1 MDGSLGRA
9 SEENVRSPEE
19 IAIRNINHHSHDT
32 ESDWQKKERKMDML
46 KFRPLTADDVEVR
59 ISTVKKNGVQLL
71 LYKDARVDQNVL
83 DESVGVENWQKK
95 YEMIG
100 GNLFCSVGILVDRG
114 AGIKEWIWK
123 QDVGVESYTEKEK
136 GQASDAFKRACFCLG
151 IGRELYTAPF
161 IWISADKVEIKDAG
175 KDTYKCYERF
185 AVRSMTVSDGRIT
198 ALSVINSKG
207 IEVFNYGKRAAQSA
221 IQEPMQVY
229 EQKPMLV
236 TDAEI
241 KILEAELAR
250 TGVAK
255 QTICNAYHV
264 NDLSEF
270 TLGQYNSCKKR
281 LAATKPKEEK
291 WQS

>member
-136 GQASDAFKRACFCLG
+136 GQASDAFKRACFCWG

-207 IEVFNYGKRAAQSA
+207 IEVFSYGKRTAQSA
-221 IQEPMQVY
+221 TQEPTQVY

-236 TDAEI
+236 TEAEI

-255 QTICNAYHV
+255 QVICNAYHV

-281 LAATKPKEEK
+281 LAATKSKEE
-291 WQS
+291 

>member
-1 MDGSLGRA
+1 M
-9 SEENVRSPEE
+9 
-19 IAIRNINHHSHDT
+19 
-32 ESDWQKKERKMDML
+32 
-46 KFRPLTADDVEVR
+46 KFRVLTADDVEVR
-59 ISTVKKNGVQLL
+59 IATVKKNGVSLL
-71 LYKDARVDQNVL
+71 LYKDARVDQNIL
-83 DESVGVENWQKK
+83 DETVGTDNWQKK
-95 YEMIG
+95 YEVIG
-100 GNLFCSVGILVDRG
+100 GNLFCSVGIRTLHEDSQER
-114 AGIKEWIWK
+114 EWIWK

-136 GQASDAFKRACFCLG
+136 GQASDAFKRACFCWG

-175 KDTYKCYERF
+175 KDTYNCYERF
-185 AVRSMTVSDGRIT
+185 AVRSMTVSDGKIT

-207 IEVFNYGKRAAQSA
+207 AEVFSYGKRTAQSA
-221 IQEPMQVY
+221 TQEPTQVY

-255 QTICNAYHV
+255 QVICNAYHV

-281 LAATKPKEEK
+281 LAATKSMEEK
-291 WQS
+291 

>member
-207 IEVFNYGKRAAQSA
+207 IEVFSYGKRTAQSE

-291 WQS
+291 

>member
-123 QDVGVESYTEKEK
+123 QDVGVESYAEKEK

-207 IEVFNYGKRAAQSA
+207 IEVFSYGKRTAQSA
-221 IQEPMQVY
+221 TQEPTQVY

-236 TDAEI
+236 TEAEI

-291 WQS
+291 

>member
-136 GQASDAFKRACFCLG
+136 GQASDAFKRACFCWG

-207 IEVFNYGKRAAQSA
+207 IEVFSYGKRTAQSA
-221 IQEPMQVY
+221 IQEPTQVY

-281 LAATKPKEEK
+281 LAATKSKEE
-291 WQS
+291 

>member
-83 DESVGVENWQKK
+83 DESVGAENWQKK

-207 IEVFNYGKRAAQSA
+207 IEVFSYGKRTAQSA
-221 IQEPMQVY
+221 IQEPTQVY

-236 TDAEI
+236 TEAEI

-255 QTICNAYHV
+255 QVICNAYHV

-281 LAATKPKEEK
+281 LAATKSMEEK
-291 WQS
+291 

>member
-136 GQASDAFKRACFCLG
+136 GQASDAFKRACFCWG

-207 IEVFNYGKRAAQSA
+207 IEVFSYGKRTAQSA
-221 IQEPMQVY
+221 TQEPMQVY

-255 QTICNAYHV
+255 QVICNAYHV

-281 LAATKPKEEK
+281 LAATKSKEE
-291 WQS
+291 

>member
-1 MDGSLGRA
+1 VDGSLGRA

-123 QDVGVESYTEKEK
+123 QDVGVESYAEKEK

-207 IEVFNYGKRAAQSA
+207 IEVFSYGKRTAQSA
-221 IQEPMQVY
+221 TQEPTQVY

-250 TGVAK
+250 TGVTK
-255 QTICNAYHV
+255 QVICNAYHV

-281 LAATKPKEEK
+281 LAATKSKEE
-291 WQS
+291 

>member
-207 IEVFNYGKRAAQSA
+207 IEVFNYGKRTDQSA
-221 IQEPMQVY
+221 TQEPTAQ
-229 EQKPMLV
+229 ELSPMPV
-236 TDAEI
+236 TAAEI

-250 TGVAK
+250 TGVTK

-264 NDLSEF
+264 NDLNEF
-270 TLGQYNSCKKR
+270 TLGQYNKCKKR
-281 LAATKPKEEK
+281 LAATKSKEAVNE
-291 WQS
+291 

>member
-207 IEVFNYGKRAAQSA
+207 IEVFSYGKRTAQSA

-281 LAATKPKEEK
+281 LAATKSKEE
-291 WQS
+291 

>member
-123 QDVGVESYTEKEK
+123 QDVGVESYAEKEK

-207 IEVFNYGKRAAQSA
+207 IEVFNYGKRTSQSA
-221 IQEPMQVY
+221 IQEPTQVY

-236 TDAEI
+236 TEAEI

-255 QTICNAYHV
+255 QVICNAYHV

-281 LAATKPKEEK
+281 LAATKSKEE
-291 WQS
+291 

>member
-161 IWISADKVEIKDAG
+161 IWISADRVEIKDAG

-185 AVRSMTVSDGRIT
+185 AVRSMTVSDGKIT
-198 ALSVINSKG
+198 ALSVINSRG
-207 IEVFNYGKRAAQSA
+207 VEVFSYGKRTAQNA
-221 IQEPMQVY
+221 TQEPTQVY

-250 TGVAK
+250 TGVTK
-255 QTICNAYHV
+255 QVICNAYHV

-281 LAATKPKEEK
+281 LAATKSKEE
-291 WQS
+291 

>member
-123 QDVGVESYTEKEK
+123 QDVGVESYAEKEK

-207 IEVFNYGKRAAQSA
+207 IEVFSYGKRTSQSA
-221 IQEPMQVY
+221 IQEPTQVY

-236 TDAEI
+236 TEAEI

-255 QTICNAYHV
+255 QVICNAYHV

-281 LAATKPKEEK
+281 LAATKSKEE
-291 WQS
+291 

>member
-32 ESDWQKKERKMDML
+32 ESDWQKKGKKMDML

-207 IEVFNYGKRAAQSA
+207 IEVFSYGKRTAQSA
-221 IQEPMQVY
+221 IQEPTQVY

-250 TGVAK
+250 TGVTK
-255 QTICNAYHV
+255 QVICNAYHV

-281 LAATKPKEEK
+281 LAATKSKEE
-291 WQS
+291 

>member
-136 GQASDAFKRACFCLG
+136 GQASDAFKRACFCWG

-207 IEVFNYGKRAAQSA
+207 IEVFSYGKRTAQSA
-221 IQEPMQVY
+221 TQEPMQVY

-255 QTICNAYHV
+255 QVICNAYHV

-281 LAATKPKEEK
+281 LAATKSMEEK
-291 WQS
+291 

>member
-207 IEVFNYGKRAAQSA
+207 IEVFSYGKRTAQSA
-221 IQEPMQVY
+221 IQEPTQVY

-250 TGVAK
+250 TGVTK
-255 QTICNAYHV
+255 QVICNAYHV

-281 LAATKPKEEK
+281 LAATKSKEE
-291 WQS
+291 

>member
-1 MDGSLGRA
+1 M
-9 SEENVRSPEE
+9 
-19 IAIRNINHHSHDT
+19 
-32 ESDWQKKERKMDML
+32 
-46 KFRPLTADDVEVR
+46 KFRALTADDVEVR
-59 ISTVKKNGVQLL
+59 IATVKKSGVSLL
-71 LYKDARVDQNVL
+71 LYKDARVDQNIL
-83 DESVGVENWQKK
+83 DDTVGTDNWQKK
-95 YEMIG
+95 YEIIG
-100 GNLFCSVGILVDRG
+100 GNLFCSVGIRTLHEDSQER
-114 AGIKEWIWK
+114 EWIWK

-136 GQASDAFKRACFCLG
+136 GQASDAFKRACFCWG

-185 AVRSMTVSDGRIT
+185 AVRSMTVSDGKIT
-198 ALSVINSKG
+198 ALNVINSKG
-207 IEVFNYGKRAAQSA
+207 IEVFSYGKRTAQSA
-221 IQEPMQVY
+221 TQEPTQVY

-255 QTICNAYHV
+255 QVICNAYHV

-281 LAATKPKEEK
+281 LAATKSMEEK
-291 WQS
+291 

>member
-114 AGIKEWIWK
+114 VGIKEWIWK

-185 AVRSMTVSDGRIT
+185 AVRSMTVSDGKIT
-198 ALSVINSKG
+198 ALSVINSRG
-207 IEVFNYGKRAAQSA
+207 VEVFSYGKRTAQNA
-221 IQEPMQVY
+221 TQEPAQVY

-250 TGVAK
+250 TGVTK
-255 QTICNAYHV
+255 QVICNAYHV

-281 LAATKPKEEK
+281 LAATKSKEE
-291 WQS
+291 

>member
-123 QDVGVESYTEKEK
+123 QDVGVESYAEKEK

-207 IEVFNYGKRAAQSA
+207 IEVFSYGKRTAQSA
-221 IQEPMQVY
+221 TQEPTQVY

-250 TGVAK
+250 TGVTK
-255 QTICNAYHV
+255 QVICNAYHV

-281 LAATKPKEEK
+281 LAATKSKEE
-291 WQS
+291 

>member
-1 MDGSLGRA
+1 
-9 SEENVRSPEE
+9 
-19 IAIRNINHHSHDT
+19 
-32 ESDWQKKERKMDML
+32 ML

-207 IEVFNYGKRAAQSA
+207 IEVFSYGKRTAQSA
-221 IQEPMQVY
+221 TQEPTQVY

-236 TDAEI
+236 TEAEI

-291 WQS
+291 

>member
-19 IAIRNINHHSHDT
+19 IAIRNINYHSHDT

-207 IEVFNYGKRAAQSA
+207 IEVFSYGKRTAQSA
-221 IQEPMQVY
+221 TQEPTQVY

-236 TDAEI
+236 TEAEI

-255 QTICNAYHV
+255 QVICNAYHV

-281 LAATKPKEEK
+281 LAATKSKEE
-291 WQS
+291 

>member
-161 IWISADKVEIKDAG
+161 IWVSADKVEIKDAG

-207 IEVFNYGKRAAQSA
+207 IEVFSYGKRTAQSA

-281 LAATKPKEEK
+281 LAATKSMEEK
-291 WQS
+291 

>member
-83 DESVGVENWQKK
+83 DESVGAENWQKK

-207 IEVFNYGKRAAQSA
+207 IEVFSYGKRTAQSA

-291 WQS
+291 

>member
-1 MDGSLGRA
+1 VDGSLGRA

-207 IEVFNYGKRAAQSA
+207 IEVFSYGKRTAQSA
-221 IQEPMQVY
+221 TQEPTQVY

-236 TDAEI
+236 TEAEI

-281 LAATKPKEEK
+281 LAATKPKEE
-291 WQS
+291 

>member
-207 IEVFNYGKRAAQSA
+207 IEVFSYGKRTAQSA
-221 IQEPMQVY
+221 TQEPTQVY

-236 TDAEI
+236 TEAEI

-281 LAATKPKEEK
+281 LAATKPKEE
-291 WQS
+291 

>member
-207 IEVFNYGKRAAQSA
+207 IEVFSYGKRTAQSA

-236 TDAEI
+236 TEAEI

-281 LAATKPKEEK
+281 LAATKSKEE
-291 WQS
+291 

>member
-1 MDGSLGRA
+1 M
-9 SEENVRSPEE
+9 
-19 IAIRNINHHSHDT
+19 
-32 ESDWQKKERKMDML
+32 
-46 KFRPLTADDVEVR
+46 KFRALTADDVEVR
-59 ISTVKKNGVQLL
+59 IATVKKSGVSLL
-71 LYKDARVDQNVL
+71 LYKDARVDQNIL
-83 DESVGVENWQKK
+83 DDTAGADNWQKK
-95 YEMIG
+95 YEIIG
-100 GNLFCSVGILVDRG
+100 GNLFCSVGIRVLHEDSQDR
-114 AGIKEWIWK
+114 EWIWK

-136 GQASDAFKRACFCLG
+136 GQASDAFKRACFCWG

-161 IWISADKVEIKDAG
+161 IWISADKVEIDVQACTGQITG
-175 KDTYKCYERF
+175 KLICNERF
-185 AVRSMTVSDGRIT
+185 KVKKMQVENGKIT

-207 IEVFNYGKRAAQSA
+207 VEVFSYGKRTAQSA
-221 IQEPMQVY
+221 TQEPTQVY

-255 QTICNAYHV
+255 QVICNAYHV

-281 LAATKPKEEK
+281 LAATKSMEEK
-291 WQS
+291 

>member
-207 IEVFNYGKRAAQSA
+207 IEVFSYGKRTAQSA
-221 IQEPMQVY
+221 TQEPTQVY

-236 TDAEI
+236 TEAEI

-255 QTICNAYHV
+255 QVICNAYHV

-281 LAATKPKEEK
+281 LAATKSKEE
-291 WQS
+291 

>member
-207 IEVFNYGKRAAQSA
+207 IEVFSYGKRTAQSA
-221 IQEPMQVY
+221 IQEPTQVY

-291 WQS
+291 

>member
-123 QDVGVESYTEKEK
+123 QDVGVESYAEKEK

-161 IWISADKVEIKDAG
+161 IWISADKVEIQDAG

-207 IEVFNYGKRAAQSA
+207 IEVFSYGKRTAQSA
-221 IQEPMQVY
+221 IQEPTQVY

-281 LAATKPKEEK
+281 LAATKSKEE
-291 WQS
+291 

>member
-1 MDGSLGRA
+1 
-9 SEENVRSPEE
+9 
-19 IAIRNINHHSHDT
+19 
-32 ESDWQKKERKMDML
+32 ML

-207 IEVFNYGKRAAQSA
+207 IEVFSYGKRAAQSA

-270 TLGQYNSCKKR
+270 ALGQYNSCKKR

-291 WQS
+291 

>member
-123 QDVGVESYTEKEK
+123 QDVGVESYAEKEK

-207 IEVFNYGKRAAQSA
+207 IEVFSYGKRTAQSA
-221 IQEPMQVY
+221 IQEPTQVY

-291 WQS
+291 

>member
-32 ESDWQKKERKMDML
+32 ESDWQKKGKKMDML
-46 KFRPLTADDVEVR
+46 KFRPLTADDVEAR

-136 GQASDAFKRACFCLG
+136 GQASDAFKRACFCWG

-161 IWISADKVEIKDAG
+161 IWISADKAEIKDAG

-207 IEVFNYGKRAAQSA
+207 IEVFSYGKRTAQSA
-221 IQEPMQVY
+221 TQEPTQVY

-236 TDAEI
+236 TEAEI

-255 QTICNAYHV
+255 QVICNAYHV

-281 LAATKPKEEK
+281 LAATKSKEE
-291 WQS
+291 